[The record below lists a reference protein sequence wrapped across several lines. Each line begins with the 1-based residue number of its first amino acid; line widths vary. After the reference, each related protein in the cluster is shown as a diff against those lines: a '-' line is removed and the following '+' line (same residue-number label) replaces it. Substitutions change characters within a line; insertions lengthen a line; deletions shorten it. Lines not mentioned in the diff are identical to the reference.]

1 MIMAFLEFNRIG
13 ITGVSASVP
22 KQKIVNAEFTGFF
35 TAKEV
40 QSAIRNTGIAE
51 RRLADKK
58 TCASDLCYAAAGAL
72 IKTMSIDRNEIDV
85 LIFVSQTPDYRLPA
99 TGIILQD
106 RLGLAKTTAA
116 FDITLGSS
124 GYVYGLALAYSFA
137 QQESIRKVLLLDGET
152 RTKVYSFKDKVA
164 GLLFGDG
171 GSATIVEKIDYDNPT
186 YFSLN
191 SDGARSHII
200 RIKGGGYR
208 HPSSAETLREKEY
221 KDGSIRS
228 DEQGVID
235 VAGFAEFISREI
247 PADMVRILE
256 YAGESYENIDFFLLH
271 QANKCVNDQIAK
283 KMKIPQDKIPYSM
296 HKFGNTSSVSIP
308 LTMISEI
315 RKQLR
320 QDKNRLFMSGF
331 GAGLS
336 WASAITSIDRCV
348 IPKLVE
354 I

>member
-1 MIMAFLEFNRIG
+1 MAFLTFSRIG
-13 ITGVSASVP
+13 ISGVSACVP
-22 KQKIVNAEFTGFF
+22 KQKIVNAECTGFF
-35 TAKEV
+35 TAEEIKSTI
-40 QSAIRNTGIAE
+40 QKTGIAE
-51 RRLADKK
+51 RRIVDEN
-58 TCASDLCYAAAGAL
+58 TCASDLCYAAAEEL
-72 IKTMSIDRNEIDV
+72 LEEMSIDRNEIDV
-85 LIFVSQTPDYRLPA
+85 LIFVSQTPDYRMPV
-99 TGIILQD
+99 TGTILQD

-116 FDITLGSS
+116 FDINLGGS

-152 RTKVYSFKDKVA
+152 RSKVYSFKDKVA

-171 GSATIVEKIDYDNPT
+171 GSATIVEKIDHANPT

-191 SDGARSHII
+191 SDGSGSRII
-200 RIKGGGYR
+200 WIKGGGYR
-208 HPSSAETLREKEY
+208 HPSSAETLREKERE
-221 KDGSIRS
+221 DGSIRS
-228 DEQGVID
+228 DEQVAVD
-235 VAGFAEFISREI
+235 VAGFTDFAIRKI

-256 YAGESYENIDFFLLH
+256 YAGENYENIDYFLLH
-271 QANKCVNDQIAK
+271 QADKFINDQIAK
-283 KMKIPQDKIPYSM
+283 KMNVPQNKVPHSM

-315 RKQLR
+315 KDKLR
-320 QDKNRLFMSGF
+320 QGKNRLFMSGF

-336 WASAITSIDRCV
+336 WASAITSIDRCI